1 MTPTVRIN
9 FKSDKKFKSQKWIC
23 LDCMKDNIE
32 QCIENEEQ
40 TDEIVQINISS
51 REYFGFT
58 DSQEHLMLQW
68 RANEDLSMG
77 IDVMGN
83 KEGCVTFFRISF
95 KGD

>member
-9 FKSDKKFKSQKWIC
+9 FKSVKKFRSQKWIC
-23 LDCMKDNIE
+23 LDCMKENIE

-58 DSQEHLMLQW
+58 DSQEHLMLQC
-68 RANEDLSMG
+68 RANEDLWMG
-77 IDVMGN
+77 KYMIGN
-83 KEGCVTFFRISF
+83 DEDCVTFFQQ
-95 KGD
+95 